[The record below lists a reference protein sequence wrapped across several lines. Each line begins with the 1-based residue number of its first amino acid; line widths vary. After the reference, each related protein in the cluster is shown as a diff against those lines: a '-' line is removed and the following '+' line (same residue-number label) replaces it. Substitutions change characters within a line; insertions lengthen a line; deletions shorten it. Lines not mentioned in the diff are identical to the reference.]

1 MLFLILLLAFLAGAL
16 LVLALGGL
24 LSAPREAV
32 ARRVDALARPAA
44 PAPDGFPSLAEAE
57 LEGGWQARLWEP
69 VRRRL
74 ARLGA
79 RLTPGGASERLWA
92 SLQRA
97 GSPSGLGAAEFA
109 GLRLVCGLAC
119 LLLTLPLCLS
129 ASPAL
134 FLARPGLR
142 LLPPLLGVV
151 VGLTLPDALLQQA
164 VRKRQALI
172 RRALPEMIDL
182 LVVSV
187 EAGMGLDGALAKV
200 TERMHGPLALELT
213 RARQEMRLGKARGQA
228 LKDMATRLDMGE
240 VKTFAAALYQSEQL
254 GTSIARV
261 LRAQSGMARAARVQ
275 RVREQAARLP
285 VTMLF
290 PLVAFI
296 FPAIFVVLLGPSLLR
311 LMAALARMN

>member
-1 MLFLILLLAFLAGAL
+1 
-16 LVLALGGL
+16 
-24 LSAPREAV
+24 
-32 ARRVDALARPAA
+32 
-44 PAPDGFPSLAEAE
+44 
-57 LEGGWQARLWEP
+57 
-69 VRRRL
+69 
-74 ARLGA
+74 
-79 RLTPGGASERLWA
+79 
-92 SLQRA
+92 
-97 GSPSGLGAAEFA
+97 
-109 GLRLVCGLAC
+109 
-119 LLLTLPLCLS
+119 
-129 ASPAL
+129 
-134 FLARPGLR
+134 
-142 LLPPLLGVV
+142 VV
-151 VGLTLPDALLQQA
+151 VGLTLPDALLRQA

-213 RARQEMRLGKARGQA
+213 RARQEMRLGKARSQA
-228 LKDMATRLDMGE
+228 LKDMATRLEMGE

-311 LMAALARMN
+311 LMAALARTN

>member
-32 ARRVDALARPAA
+32 ARRVDALARPVA

-69 VRRRL
+69 IRRRL

-79 RLTPGGASERLWA
+79 RLTPAGASERLRA

-119 LLLTLPLCLS
+119 LLLTLPFCLS
-129 ASPAL
+129 PSLP
-134 FLARPGLR
+134 FLLRPGLR

-151 VGLTLPDALLQQA
+151 MGLTLPDALLRQA

-213 RARQEMRLGKARGQA
+213 RARQEMRLGKARSQA
-228 LKDMATRLDMGE
+228 LKDMATRLEMGE

-311 LMAALARMN
+311 LMAALARTN